1 MKKLLLFLITFT
13 LGACANQQTSEQYK
27 STEKQKAKQF
37 QAEVQRIQKE
47 YKLPGMTA
55 AYVLKNGSSGNAASG
70 FADVEAQIAMQDH
83 PRMLAASIGKTYVAA
98 TTLALVQEG
107 RLSLHEPVS
116 VWLGKY
122 PWFTRLANHDSITLH
137 HLLTHSAGLAD
148 HVHMESFQMAFV
160 QDWQAENNAF
170 PPQRLIEFILDKPAL
185 FPVGQGWAYSDT
197 GYILIGLIIETVTG
211 NTYYNEVEK
220 RFIKPLKLTE
230 TSASNRRDLKQLAA
244 GYLSADNP
252 FGLPT
257 KTLDNNGQLY
267 LHPGIEW
274 TGGGLVSSSRD
285 LAHWGHALFNG
296 KVMSGDYRNELFNSI
311 RIDPQMADIQYGAGV
326 AIYKTSPVGPVLG
339 HAGWI
344 PGYISS
350 LRHYMDS
357 GVTIAFQ
364 INTDSGAI
372 SEDESIAQKI
382 EMRLLKLLIK

>member
-1 MKKLLLFLITFT
+1 MKKLLLILITFT
-13 LGACANQQTSEQYK
+13 LGACANQQTSEQYN

-55 AYVLKNGSSGNAASG
+55 AYVLKNGSSGSTASG

-122 PWFTRLANHDSITLH
+122 TWFTRLANHDSITLH

-285 LAHWGHALFNG
+285 LAHWGHAL
-296 KVMSGDYRNELFNSI
+296 
-311 RIDPQMADIQYGAGV
+311 
-326 AIYKTSPVGPVLG
+326 
-339 HAGWI
+339 
-344 PGYISS
+344 
-350 LRHYMDS
+350 
-357 GVTIAFQ
+357 
-364 INTDSGAI
+364 
-372 SEDESIAQKI
+372 
-382 EMRLLKLLIK
+382 